1 MQCVQEIKNLTYSRF
16 VGIKLPYVAE
26 VQPSSHWCVACWLCA
41 DAPRCSDVL
50 GDVRRQSRC
59 WEVPVKISTTRLSQS
74 QIRCCKFVPGSRS
87 RCWWAGINSGV
98 VPGFTNH
105 TNCGNHGCVCQ
116 QGTITKD
123 VAQPCASLGSTLW
136 TILNGGKIFELRSNQ
151 HRKKAFTWYASG
163 SGLCG
168 AYLLVRLVFRR
179 LVSRSIYGFPNWS
192 ERNLATFSFK
202 DHFLLSWKRRELR

>member
-1 MQCVQEIKNLTYSRF
+1 MLTVCWRSTM
-16 VGIKLPYVAE
+16 L
-26 VQPSSHWCVACWLCA
+26 WC
-41 DAPRCSDVL
+41 S
-50 GDVRRQSRC
+50 GRRQATVSLLGGAC
-59 WEVPVKISTTRLSQS
+59 QNCCTRLSQS

-87 RCWWAGINSGV
+87 RCWWAGINSDV

-123 VAQPCASLGSTLW
+123 VARPCASLGSTLW

-163 SGLCG
+163 SGLYG

-179 LVSRSIYGFPNWS
+179 LVSRSIYGFPNW
-192 ERNLATFSFK
+192 
-202 DHFLLSWKRRELR
+202 